1 MTTNHSPTQCCK
13 NRRIYKLKQKP
24 LVFNQILYVYKKN
37 IKTFFF
43 KSCCGP
49 ENAMKRFGDK
59 DKVAAD
65 ECYAQ
70 VAEKFATVAGKLN
83 YVQN

>member
-1 MTTNHSPTQCCK
+1 M
-13 NRRIYKLKQKP
+13 YKE
-24 LVFNQILYVYKKN
+24 N

-70 VAEKFATVAGKLN
+70 VAEKFATVTGKLN

>member
-1 MTTNHSPTQCCK
+1 M
-13 NRRIYKLKQKP
+13 
-24 LVFNQILYVYKKN
+24 YKKN

-70 VAEKFATVAGKLN
+70 VAEKFATVTGKLN
-83 YVQN
+83 DVQNWLSLICIQWKKNILIKFI